1 MSGGAASGVRRW
13 RSRRGLAA
21 IGAGVLVLGLGALA
35 IPHPP
40 SLSTEVSGDDALAA
54 RIAELAGD
62 TPGARDRMA
71 VAVIDGGDVTMAGF
85 GVDGTTEFEIGSVS
99 KTFTA
104 GLFAE
109 AIARGEVAPDDR
121 VGDHLDLGDAPV
133 ADATLEELAS
143 QRSGLPRIDARLLTT
158 GRSLLASLTGADP
171 YAPGADE
178 VLEAARAASLDNRGE
193 VAYTN
198 LGMALL
204 GQALAAAAGLDYAT
218 LVEERIAGPLGLG
231 DTRTPV
237 VASALGQDAPT
248 GYSSGGRPVAAW
260 TLGSYAPA
268 GGVRST
274 LDDMTV
280 YAQAM
285 LDGDATAAEAL
296 DARFP
301 AGDDREIGWA
311 WFTSTVDRTELGPD
325 AGTGTLDITWHN
337 GMTGGFASMVAL
349 DRESDRAVVVL
360 SNSAVDV
367 DALAFTLLAESE
379 DAS

>member
-1 MSGGAASGVRRW
+1 MSGNAASDVRG
-13 RSRRGLAA
+13 RRLRRNLAA
-21 IGAGVLVLGLGALA
+21 IGVGVLVLGLGALA

-40 SLSTEVSGDDALAA
+40 SLSTEVTGDPELAA
-54 RIAELAGD
+54 RVAELAVD
-62 TPGARDRMA
+62 TPGARDRMV
-71 VAVIDGGDVTMAGF
+71 VAVIDGDRVTMAGF
-85 GVDGTTEFEIGSVS
+85 GADGNSEFEIGSVT

-109 AIARGEVAPDDR
+109 AVARGEVAPSDR
-121 VGDHLDLGDAPV
+121 VGDHLDLADAPV

-143 QRSGLPRIDARLLTT
+143 QRSGLPRVDARLLTT
-158 GRSLLASLTGADP
+158 ARSLLASLTGADP
-171 YAPGADE
+171 YAADADA
-178 VLEAARAASLDNRGE
+178 VLDAARAASIENAGE
-193 VAYTN
+193 VTYSN

-204 GQALAAAAGLDYAT
+204 GQALAAAAGVDYAT
-218 LVEERIAGPLGLG
+218 LVEERIAGPLGMR

-237 VASALGQDAPT
+237 VASALGEGAPT

-285 LDGDATAAEAL
+285 LGGDATASEAL
-296 DARFP
+296 DPRFP

-311 WFTSTVDRTELGPD
+311 WFTSTVDRADLGPA
-325 AGTGTLDITWHN
+325 AGSGSLDITWHN

-349 DRESDRAVVVL
+349 DRDSDRAVVVL
-360 SNSAVDV
+360 SDTAVDV